1 MGGVDMMTQSALTSV
16 LQDVRGSALFY
27 ESAAGRYGKAFPF
40 ADMARTE
47 RRHERLMLGLL
58 KTYSVTEPIS
68 AKPMGKLPSSL
79 TETLR
84 LSFTWEQTMV
94 KECSRYLGFV
104 KQQDIGDI
112 ITIIKI
118 TSRDLHLPLL
128 QKKLAPPAPA
138 LTPAQVRKI
147 RDKVNHGR

>member
-1 MGGVDMMTQSALTSV
+1 MMTQSALTSV

-58 KTYSVTEPIS
+58 KTYFVTEP
-68 AKPMGKLPSSL
+68 APVKLVAPVPGSL
-79 TETLR
+79 TDALR
-84 LSFTWEQTMV
+84 KSILSEQNMV
-94 KECSRYLGFV
+94 KECSRYLGFI

-128 QKKLAPPAPA
+128 QKKLAPPAPT

>member
-1 MGGVDMMTQSALTSV
+1 MMTQSALTSV

-58 KTYSVTEPIS
+58 KTYSVTEPSS
-68 AKPMGKLPSSL
+68 AKPMGKLPISL

-84 LSFTWEQTMV
+84 LSTTWEQNMV

-104 KQQDIGDI
+104 KQQDISDI

-128 QKKLAPPAPA
+128 QKKLAPPTPT

>member
-1 MGGVDMMTQSALTSV
+1 MMTQSALTSV

-68 AKPMGKLPSSL
+68 AKPIGKLPSSL

-84 LSFTWEQTMV
+84 LSIIWEQNTI
-94 KECSRYLGFV
+94 KECSHYLGFV

>member
-1 MGGVDMMTQSALTSV
+1 MMTQSALTSV